1 MRAARLPSLVPAL
14 VAVPLVALLAWL
26 GTWQLERA
34 GEQRREAAEFAAGA
48 AAPVALPAANLAP
61 RFLHVRLEG
70 HYLTAR
76 QVLLDN
82 MTHEGRVGYRV
93 LTPLRTARGDTV
105 LVDRGWVP
113 LGASRAALPEVA
125 VGEAPRLVT
134 GRLDE
139 LPRAGIELAG
149 AADVAWPRVLNYP
162 TWDALRATLGGAIYP
177 RIVLLDASEPDGFV
191 RDWRPTGLSSDRHVG
206 YAVQWYA
213 LAVTLVVL
221 VGIVTLRTRGSPA

>member
-1 MRAARLPSLVPAL
+1 MRAARLPRLVPTL

-34 GEQRREAAEFAAGA
+34 GEQRREAAAFASSDQ
-48 AAPVALPAANLAP
+48 APVALPAANPAP
-61 RFLHVRLEG
+61 RFLHVHLEG
-70 HYLTAR
+70 RYVAAR

-93 LTPLRTARGDTV
+93 LTPLQTADGDTV

-113 LGASRAALPEVA
+113 LGASRAALPDVA

-149 AADVAWPRVLNYP
+149 AAGVAWPRVLNYP
-162 TWDALRATLGGAIYP
+162 TWDALRAALGGVLYP
-177 RIVLLDASEPDGFV
+177 RIVLLDAAQPDGFV
-191 RDWRPTGLSSDRHVG
+191 RDWRPTGLSSDRYVG

-221 VGIVTLRTRGSPA
+221 VVIVTLRNRGSPA